1 MFEAHTRT
9 KKKRERKRE
18 SKSTAQKK
26 GDARLL
32 PSVSKGGEKA
42 YHLAR
47 RLIVGNNLVLAL
59 EVVREGL
66 VHGEH
71 AYPGLAKHQLELFV
85 AHDEALILGIL
96 ESVRL
101 DVIPNQLNSL
111 GS

>member
-1 MFEAHTRT
+1 MR
-9 KKKRERKRE
+9 
-18 SKSTAQKK
+18 
-26 GDARLL
+26 
-32 PSVSKGGEKA
+32 
-42 YHLAR
+42 
-47 RLIVGNNLVLAL
+47 NNLVLAL

-85 AHDEALILGIL
+85 AHDEAFILGIL